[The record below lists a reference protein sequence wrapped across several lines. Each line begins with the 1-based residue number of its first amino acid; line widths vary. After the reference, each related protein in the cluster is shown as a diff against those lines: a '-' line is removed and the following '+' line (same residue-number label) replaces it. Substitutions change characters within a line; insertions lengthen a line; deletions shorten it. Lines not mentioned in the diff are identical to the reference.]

1 MLLTSSILSS
11 MRLST
16 LLVTTA
22 LIASLAT
29 ATACSKNNSSGGT
42 TTTPSCTVTA
52 GTPSTTTFGAEG
64 GTGSVAVTAGA
75 GCAWTAASNASF
87 ITVGQGATG
96 NGNGTVQFTVAAN
109 TGADR
114 TGTMTI
120 GGTTVTITQRAP
132 TATSVTL
139 AAPTPSSP
147 VGGQTITGTR
157 PTLVVTN
164 AVATGNAGTVTYRF
178 EVSDQSSFPNDPART
193 FSVDGVAQGSG
204 TTSGVIPRD
213 LGPAVL
219 WYWHARATNGTVTSA
234 YSATETFRT
243 ASPCTYVLS
252 ATSLAVAGGG
262 GSPTVTVT
270 TDSSCSWTAS
280 SNASFITV
288 ASGASGTGN
297 GTVTLAVAA
306 NAGPSRSGTVTIA
319 GQTVTVTQT
328 GSGLSVGFRLLDP
341 GRGPGATTECQ
352 IRSLTSGPTT
362 CVLESTSFPL
372 GTTSI
377 ASYAWTVQYV
387 YPFQKTLTQIGSNS
401 VFSFGETCGQNPSS
415 ASGEPIDMIVTLTVT
430 DTAGESVTVRS
441 GAGSQPALLLRTF
454 ICGI

>member
-1 MLLTSSILSS
+1 MK
-11 MRLST
+11 LST
-16 LLVTTA
+16 IFTIG
-22 LIASLAT
+22 LIT
-29 ATACSKNNSSGGT
+29 CVIGVTACSKNNSSGT

-52 GTPSTTTFGAEG
+52 GTPSTTTFGPEG

-87 ITVGQGATG
+87 ITIGQGATG

-109 TGADR
+109 TGAADR

-120 GGTTVTITQRAP
+120 GGSTVTITQRGQAA
-132 TATSVTL
+132 TAVTL
-139 AAPTPSSP
+139 AAPTPSAP
-147 VGGQTITGTR
+147 VGGQTVTNTR

-178 EVSDQSSFPNDPART
+178 EVSDQSSFPNDAART

-243 ASPCTYVLS
+243 PSPCTYVLS
-252 ATSLAVAGGG
+252 ATSLNVTSGG
-262 GSPTVTVT
+262 GSPTVDVT
-270 TDSSCSWTAS
+270 TGSTCTWTAT

-297 GTVTLAVAA
+297 GTVTLNVAA
-306 NAGPSRSGTVTIA
+306 NAGTTRSGTVTIA

-328 GSGLSVGFRLLDP
+328 GGGLSVGFRLLDP
-341 GRGPGATTECQ
+341 GRTPGPVLECQ

-362 CVLESTSFPL
+362 CLLESTSFPL

-377 ASYAWTVQYV
+377 VSYSWTVQYV
-387 YPFQKTLTQIGSNS
+387 YPFQKTFTQTGSNS
-401 VFSFGETCGQNPSS
+401 SFSLSETCGQTPSS
-415 ASGEPIDMIVTLTVT
+415 AAGEPIDLIVTLTV
-430 DTAGESVTVRS
+430 V
-441 GAGSQPALLLRTF
+441 
-454 ICGI
+454 